1 MMWEYELF
9 MQYLNDAVKEENDEQ
24 KKEMSKFNINDYNKK
39 IQNHKQFQPPKMPSI
54 PKYQ

>member
-9 MQYLNDAVKEENDEQ
+9 MQCLNDAVKEENDEQ

-39 IQNHKQFQPPKMPSI
+39 IQNHKQFQPPKMPSM
-54 PKYQ
+54 PKY